1 MRDFLKTKTFF
12 VLLVLMIIFTVVPSV
27 MSAVGAGGYVRN
39 AVNVIV
45 SPVQKL
51 FNYATDAISGF
62 TSYFTEFDRIVE
74 ENEALRSELDS
85 LKDKIS
91 NAEET
96 EQMNEWLYKYLELKR
111 EHIDFEFANANV
123 TGRESGNYMTVFTL
137 DKGTASGVR
146 NGMPAVTEYGV
157 VGYVS
162 EVGLDWCKV
171 VTLLESDSAAGV
183 YIERTDETGIV
194 EGDFVLAS
202 EGLCKML
209 YISADSTVQ
218 AGDRILTSGYG
229 SVYPRGLLVGYVEKV
244 EPDANTQTLVA
255 YIRPAEPMTD
265 IRELMII
272 TEYEVVADE

>member
-12 VLLVLMIIFTVVPSV
+12 VLLILMIIFTVVPSV
-27 MSAVGAGGYVRN
+27 MTMVGAGGHVRN

-74 ENEALRSELDS
+74 ENNALREELTS
-85 LKDKIS
+85 LKDQIS
-91 NAEET
+91 SSEET
-96 EQMNEWLYKYLELKR
+96 EQMNEWLYRYLELRR
-111 EHIDFEFANANV
+111 EHTDFGFADANV

-137 DKGTASGVR
+137 DKGTAHGIKS
-146 NGMPAVTEYGV
+146 GMPAVTDYGV

-162 EVGLDWCKV
+162 EAGLDWCKV
-171 VTLLESDSAAGV
+171 VTLLESNSAAGV
-183 YIERTDETGIV
+183 YIERTGEAGIV
-194 EGDFVLAS
+194 EGDFALAS

-209 YISADSTVQ
+209 YIDAESSVHE
-218 AGDRILTSGYG
+218 GDRIFTSGYG

-244 EPDANTQTLVA
+244 EPDANTRTLVA
-255 YIRPAEPMTD
+255 YVRPAEQMKD
-265 IRELMII
+265 IRRLMII